1 MGVIYLVIVEIE
13 LVVRMVIEQMNIKI
27 EWRVMMESVMVRV
40 MLAGECNMKYSLK
53 SKKYTAIICNDSYN
67 RVIAYCKCGN
77 GSNDSSVSNGINIVS
92 GNGRRQVKYGLFEF
106 NNNK

>member
-1 MGVIYLVIVEIE
+1 
-13 LVVRMVIEQMNIKI
+13 
-27 EWRVMMESVMVRV
+27 MVRD
-40 MLAGECNMKYSLK
+40 MLSGECNMKYSLK